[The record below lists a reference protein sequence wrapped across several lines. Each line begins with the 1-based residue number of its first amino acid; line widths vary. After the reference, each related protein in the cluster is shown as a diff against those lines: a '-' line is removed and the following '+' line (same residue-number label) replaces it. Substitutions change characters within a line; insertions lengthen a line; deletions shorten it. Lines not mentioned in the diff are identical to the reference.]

1 MRRPLTPTARTLLVT
16 NNLRPDIGGIEQ
28 FNHQV
33 LSRLPDAAA
42 FARLHPEAMDSDR
55 DAAYPVVR
63 GPHRYLFP
71 VPAVARALDQ
81 AIEATDAN
89 VLLFAT
95 PWPLVSLGLA
105 TGLPTAVVCH
115 GNELV
120 IPARLP
126 IARQLLGHQLRQA
139 DLLYAVSSHT
149 AAYVQDLVG
158 EDGPPVRLLRNG
170 VDVDTFNP
178 QIDRRLVRNRYGL
191 GDDPVVVCVG
201 RLVPRKGQ
209 DTLVD
214 AWPRVR
220 RAIPNARLL
229 LVGDGPLHDDL
240 TQRAADL
247 PLGAVTLTGRVSWD
261 ELAAHHAAAD
271 VFAHPNRTR
280 LAGLDAEGFGVI
292 FLEAQAVGRPVIAGR
307 SGGSPEALLPGET
320 GVLVDGDDVDDVADA
335 IIGLLS
341 DPARAT
347 RMGLAGRRFVEEQH
361 DWDRIVTDL
370 HDQLGRLVAEP
381 VLAGDQ
387 SG

>member
-1 MRRPLTPTARTLLVT
+1 VTTTARTLLVT

-28 FNHQV
+28 FTHQV

-42 FARLHPEAMDSDR
+42 FARAHPDAANVDR
-55 DAAYPVVR
+55 DAPYPVVR
-63 GPHRYLFP
+63 GPHRYLLP
-71 VPAVARALDQ
+71 VPAVAQALEQ

-89 VLLFAT
+89 ILLFAT

-126 IARQLLGHQLRQA
+126 VARQVLAHQLRQA
-139 DLLYAVSSHT
+139 DLLYAVSDHT
-149 AAYVQDLVG
+149 AGYVEDLVG
-158 EDGPPVRLLRNG
+158 DDGPPVRLLRNG
-170 VDVDTFNP
+170 VDVDAFHP
-178 QIDRRLVRNRYGL
+178 RADARLVRDRHGFGN
-191 GDDPVVVCVG
+191 DPVVVCVG
-201 RLVPRKGQ
+201 RLVARKGQ
-209 DTLVD
+209 DTLVE

-229 LVGDGPLHDDL
+229 LVGDGPLYDDL
-240 TQRAADL
+240 ADQAADM
-247 PLGAVTLTGRVSWD
+247 PPGAVTLTGRVPWE

-292 FLEAQAVGRPVIAGR
+292 FLEAQAVGRPVIAGD
-307 SGGSPEALLPGET
+307 SGGSPEALIPGET
-320 GVLVDGDDVDDVADA
+320 GMLVDGDEPDQVADA
-335 IIGLLS
+335 IIDLLS
-341 DPARAT
+341 DRARAA
-347 RMGLAGRRFVEEQH
+347 RMGRAGRQFVEEQH
-361 DWDRIVTDL
+361 DWDRIVANL
-370 HDQLGRLVAEP
+370 HGQLSRLVPGP